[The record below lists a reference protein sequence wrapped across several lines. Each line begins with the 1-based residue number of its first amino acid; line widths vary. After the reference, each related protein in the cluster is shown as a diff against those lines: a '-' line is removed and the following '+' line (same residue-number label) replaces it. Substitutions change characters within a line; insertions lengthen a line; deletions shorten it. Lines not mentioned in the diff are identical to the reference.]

1 METRLNRP
9 WPDRLK
15 KNFVTETNLPP
26 RRVYRNRFN
35 RSDCLTKHYATETIL
50 TLEASVWKPSLMVQI
65 ACQNFCDRDN
75 AYVRDDY
82 MEARIYLKVHL
93 RST

>member
-1 METRLNRP
+1 
-9 WPDRLK
+9 
-15 KNFVTETNLPP
+15 
-26 RRVYRNRFN
+26 
-35 RSDCLTKHYATETIL
+35 
-50 TLEASVWKPSLMVQI
+50 MVQI